1 MVSLAEQAESMNTP
15 DESLSISETLDR
27 SVDAAMQITQQSS
40 GTTPVVD
47 ISPQEDL
54 LAPDTRT
61 TSGPALAH
69 ERGNSPDTENETG
82 AELLGD
88 QASTKQA
95 AGSASLTT
103 EFTPPAANTIE
114 RPGELRD
121 GQRRRRKTAAVTV
134 VDWTTTGIII
144 GLVQGSGVTAELKNS
159 AFQPWPA
166 GFDPFADPEQTG
178 FLLKEMLKN
187 APWAGKPAAISIPR
201 QLVSLRLLQLPN
213 VVAEDLPALITLQ
226 MEARQSAQENIQ
238 TWDFVVHPASKE
250 ATTRHVS
257 VVSVPSAV
265 CQSLRQ
271 SIAAAGWKA
280 TLLTAADLHVGP
292 PEANG
297 DDLRITI
304 QANRSKLEVVAQHA
318 GLPAA
323 SIATSAGPD
332 PETVPA
338 AALVLSLV
346 HRVTES
352 LPEAWRANPSR
363 FPLHLC
369 GSRAQALADLLR
381 AEGQLVTTGPV
392 DERGPRALALRD
404 LLLSSRQRLN
414 FFRPGSAPA
423 SLLKRYSLAIRLSL
437 IGGALAAAL
446 AFVVID
452 RMQTLQKTLDAGEKR
467 LQFLNEVA
475 QRGEAT
481 LNQWTELEKWDQD
494 TLNAAR
500 EFQAVLQIMP
510 SHEQMLVTRLQL
522 ENMPASDERVL
533 RLEGLAQSADDI
545 RQLNTAVLAQPERYT
560 LRPHGIEPAPIG
572 SPMPISFR
580 MESRILQNAPE
591 ASITP
596 VRTTE
601 ELPMTAIT
609 ETEQ

>member
-1 MVSLAEQAESMNTP
+1 MNTP
-15 DESLSISETLDR
+15 DESLLISRTQDR
-27 SVDAAMQITQQSS
+27 CVDADMEITQKSPE
-40 GTTPVVD
+40 GPPVGDV
-47 ISPQEDL
+47 SLQQNL
-54 LAPDTRT
+54 LAPDALT
-61 TSGPALAH
+61 TSGQILSQ
-69 ERGNSPDTENETG
+69 ERGNSHNTEKEPC
-82 AELLGD
+82 ADRPGD
-88 QASTKQA
+88 QAFAKQSSSTTNA
-95 AGSASLTT
+95 TIEHMTS
-103 EFTPPAANTIE
+103 AANSVSP
-114 RPGELRD
+114 RVRLRNSL
-121 GQRRRRKTAAVTV
+121 RSHRKTAAFTV

-144 GLVQGSGVTAELKNS
+144 GLVQGFGANAELKNS
-159 AFQPWPA
+159 VFQPWPA
-166 GFDPFADPEQTG
+166 GFDPLADPEQTG

-187 APWAGKPAAISIPR
+187 APWAGKPEAISIPR

-213 VVAEDLPALITLQ
+213 VVADDLPALITLQ
-226 MEARQSAQENIQ
+226 MEARQSAQENTQ
-238 TWDFVVHPASKE
+238 TWDFVVHPALKE
-250 ATTRHVS
+250 ATTRYVS
-257 VVSVPSAV
+257 VVSVPSAI

-280 TLLTAADLHVGP
+280 TLLTAADLHVGQ
-292 PEANG
+292 PEAES

-304 QANRSKLEVVAQHA
+304 QANRSKLEVVALHA

-352 LPEAWRANPSR
+352 LPEAWRANSSR

-381 AEGQLVTTGPV
+381 AEGQTVTRGPV
-392 DERGPRALALRD
+392 DERGPRALALRE
-404 LLLSSRQRLN
+404 LLLSPRQRLN

-423 SLLKRYSLAIRLSL
+423 SLLKRYSSAIRLSL
-437 IGGALAAAL
+437 IGGALAASL

-481 LNQWTELEKWDQD
+481 LNQWTELEKWDRD

-510 SHEQMLVTRLQL
+510 SHEQMLLTRLQL

-533 RLEGLAQSADDI
+533 RLEGLAQTADDI

-580 MESRILQNAPE
+580 MESRILQHAPE
-591 ASITP
+591 AGVTP
-596 VRTTE
+596 VRPPE

>member
-15 DESLSISETLDR
+15 DESVAITGTQNCG
-27 SVDAAMQITQQSS
+27 VGAAMEITQQSS
-40 GTTPVVD
+40 GTLPVGNGLR
-47 ISPQEDL
+47 QEDVGVSDTPST
-54 LAPDTRT
+54 PDQTLSEERSDSQDTGNEHGADLPEERVST
-61 TSGPALAH
+61 T
-69 ERGNSPDTENETG
+69 
-82 AELLGD
+82 
-88 QASTKQA
+88 QA
-95 AGSASLTT
+95 AVTASPTT
-103 EFTPPAANTIE
+103 EPMTSAVNPVAPRE
-114 RPGELRD
+114 GLRNSLR
-121 GQRRRRKTAAVTV
+121 GRRKTAAVTV
-134 VDWTTTGIII
+134 VDWTTSGIII
-144 GLVQGSGVTAELKNS
+144 GLVQGSGTNPELKNS

-166 GFDPFADPEQTG
+166 GFDPFAVPEQTG

-187 APWAGKPAAISIPR
+187 APWAGKPEAISIPR

-226 MEARQSAQENIQ
+226 MEARQSAQENTQ
-238 TWDFVVHPASKE
+238 TWDFVTHPASKE
-250 ATTRHVS
+250 ATNRHVS
-257 VVSVPSAV
+257 VVSVPSTI
-265 CQSLRQ
+265 CHSLRQ

-280 TLLTAADLHVGP
+280 TLLTAADLHVGQ

-297 DDLRITI
+297 EELRITI
-304 QANRSKLEVVAQHA
+304 QANRSKLEVVALHA

-352 LPEAWRANPSR
+352 LPEAWRANSSR

-381 AEGQLVTTGPV
+381 AEGQTVTLGPV
-392 DERGPRALALRD
+392 DERGPRAIALRE
-404 LLLSSRQRLN
+404 LLLSPRQRLN

-481 LNQWTELEKWDQD
+481 LNQWTELEKWDRD

-533 RLEGLAQSADDI
+533 RLEGLAQTADDI

-580 MESRILQNAPE
+580 MESRILQNAPKV
-591 ASITP
+591 SVTP
-596 VRTTE
+596 VRATE
-601 ELPMTAIT
+601 EIPMTAIT

>member
-1 MVSLAEQAESMNTP
+1 MNTP
-15 DESLSISETLDR
+15 DESVAITGTQNR
-27 SVDAAMQITQQSS
+27 GVDAALEITQQSS
-40 GTTPVVD
+40 GTLPVGNV
-47 ISPQEDL
+47 SHQEDL
-54 LAPDTRT
+54 VVPDTQST
-61 TSGPALAH
+61 PDQTLSQ
-69 ERGNSPDTENETG
+69 ERCDSHDTENEHG
-82 AELLGD
+82 ADLPGE
-88 QASTKQA
+88 QVSTTQA
-95 AGSASLTT
+95 AVTTSQTMELTT
-103 EFTPPAANTIE
+103 SAVNTVAP
-114 RPGELRD
+114 RDRLRD
-121 GQRRRRKTAAVTV
+121 SLRGRRKTAAVTV
-134 VDWTTTGIII
+134 VDWTTSGIII
-144 GLVQGSGVTAELKNS
+144 GLVQGSGANAELKNS

-187 APWAGKPAAISIPR
+187 FPWAGKPEAISIPR

-226 MEARQSAQENIQ
+226 MEARQSAQENMQ
-238 TWDFVVHPASKE
+238 TWDFVTHPASKD
-250 ATTRHVS
+250 ATQRHVS

-280 TLLTAADLHVGP
+280 TLLTAADLHIGQ
-292 PEANG
+292 PEANS
-297 DDLRITI
+297 DNLRITI
-304 QANRSKLEVVAQHA
+304 QANRSKLEVVALHA

-323 SIATSAGPD
+323 SIATSAGPN

-338 AALVLSLV
+338 PALVLSLV

-352 LPEAWRANPSR
+352 LPEAWRANSSR

-381 AEGQLVTTGPV
+381 AEGQTVTLGPV
-392 DERGPRALALRD
+392 DERGPRTIALRE
-404 LLLSSRQRLN
+404 LLLSPHQRLN

-481 LNQWTELEKWDQD
+481 LNQWTELEKWDRD

-510 SHEQMLVTRLQL
+510 SNEQMLVTRLQL

-533 RLEGLAQSADDI
+533 RLEGLAQTADDI

-591 ASITP
+591 DSVTP